1 MPITCVSI
9 HHIVNNLARHTICCI
24 RIARNI
30 QSYLSDSKHPQ
41 YRCFLAPN
49 TSMTCTLGTIKNP
62 KSTRERVPQPRGKF
76 KNRKSSS
83 YATLAA
89 CHQKAA
95 ATADKMESS
104 GTHQAQ
110 PNETPVQPAPAKAAS
125 TPKTLRMIGHRSPDQ
140 LQFQPPAQRRQRVQP
155 PAEASPRIFPAMST
169 TRPSGFP
176 VRPIRV
182 LPAGSA
188 LN

>member
-1 MPITCVSI
+1 MNGLVY
-9 HHIVNNLARHTICCI
+9 
-24 RIARNI
+24 RIQTGTPMASLFGAQYFDDLHPREN
-30 QSYLSDSKHPQ
+30 QKSK
-41 YRCFLAPN
+41 
-49 TSMTCTLGTIKNP
+49 I
-62 KSTRERVPQPRGKF
+62 
-76 KNRKSSS
+76 KNRKSSF
-83 YATLAA
+83 YAIFAT
-89 CHQKAA
+89 CHQNVA

-125 TPKTLRMIGHRSPDQ
+125 TPNTLRMTCDWSPDQ

-155 PAEASPRIFPAMST
+155 PAKASPRIFPAMGA
-169 TRPSGFP
+169 TRTDGFP

>member
-1 MPITCVSI
+1 LGYLMQTSTPIP
-9 HHIVNNLARHTICCI
+9 LLFGAE
-24 RIARNI
+24 
-30 QSYLSDSKHPQ
+30 YFDSLHFRDNQ
-41 YRCFLAPN
+41 
-49 TSMTCTLGTIKNP
+49 
-62 KSTRERVPQPRGKF
+62 KSTIQD
-76 KNRKSSS
+76 RKSPI
-83 YATLAA
+83 YAIFAT
-89 CHQKAA
+89 CHQKVA

-125 TPKTLRMIGHRSPDQ
+125 TPNTLRMACDWSPDQ
-140 LQFQPPAQRRQRVQP
+140 LQFQPPAHGRQRVQP
-155 PAEASPRIFPAMST
+155 PAKASPRIFSAMGA
-169 TRPSGFP
+169 TRTDGFP

>member
-1 MPITCVSI
+1 LDDP
-9 HHIVNNLARHTICCI
+9 HPRDN
-24 RIARNI
+24 
-30 QSYLSDSKHPQ
+30 QKSK
-41 YRCFLAPN
+41 
-49 TSMTCTLGTIKNP
+49 IKN
-62 KSTRERVPQPRGKF
+62 GKF
-76 KNRKSSS
+76 SF
-83 YATLAA
+83 YAIFAT

-125 TPKTLRMIGHRSPDQ
+125 TPNTLRMGCDWSPDQ
-140 LQFQPPAQRRQRVQP
+140 LQFQPPSQGHQRVQP
-155 PAEASPRIFPAMST
+155 PAEGSSCDFPTMGA
-169 TRPSGFP
+169 TRTGGFP